1 MTGPLTADQR
11 LLVERHIGLAIAIS
25 HRMTIIP
32 QDRQD
37 IQSDAFLGLVNAARR
52 RDPSR
57 PFAPFAAAYIE
68 GEIFHGRRDR
78 SGFRTGR
85 LHNRPIMVSLD
96 DEDLALADEHAGDPA
111 EVAELWDAVD
121 RLPARDALVVR
132 LYYQRDMTQEQIGV
146 LLGVSKMRVSR
157 ILQVTRDQLRST
169 IGA

>member
-1 MTGPLTADQR
+1 MTGPLTAEQQR
-11 LLVERHIGLAIAIS
+11 LVERHVGLAIAIS

-57 PFAPFAAAYIE
+57 PFAPYAAAYIE
-68 GEIFHGRRDR
+68 GEILHGRRDR
-78 SGFRTGR
+78 SGHRTGR
-85 LHNRPIMVSLD
+85 LHNRPTMISLD
-96 DEDLALADEHAGDPA
+96 DELALADEHAGDPA
-111 EVAELWDAVD
+111 EAAELWDAVD

-132 LYYQRDMTQEQIGV
+132 LYYQRDMTQEQIGL

-157 ILQVTRDQLRST
+157 ILHVARARLQAT
-169 IGA
+169 IAA